1 MLSAKLMNLLH
12 WPDIVSSADR
22 PMIIEVDLP
31 LPWIVLCI
39 LQDSVVSVGVA
50 QDAFT
55 AAASIMARGETERN
69 NEDGGT
75 DNQALIIFLRP
86 C

>member
-1 MLSAKLMNLLH
+1 
-12 WPDIVSSADR
+12 
-22 PMIIEVDLP
+22 MIIEVDLP

-55 AAASIMARGETERN
+55 AAVSPFDRGETERN
-69 NEDGGT
+69 NEDGARNRQSSYNSCFFYHT
-75 DNQALIIFLRP
+75 SFYFTLIV
-86 C
+86 